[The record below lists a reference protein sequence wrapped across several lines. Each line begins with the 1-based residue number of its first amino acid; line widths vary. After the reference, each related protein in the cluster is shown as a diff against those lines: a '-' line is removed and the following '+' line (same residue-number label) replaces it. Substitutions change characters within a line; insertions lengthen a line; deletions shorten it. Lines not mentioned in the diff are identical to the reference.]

1 MQPSKQKRRIKLI
14 KPRLQIKLTLIFM
27 GFSAL
32 SLLMQYLL
40 LTSSLTS
47 AALRLPTDS
56 ALMLR
61 EISAVLLSSIGIAF
75 ALFMPLIFLVGVM
88 TTFRFAGPLH
98 RLEMFMRATINGE
111 NPRDCKLRG
120 EDEPELHGFCE
131 LLNEVTAPLR
141 EEGSNTVT
149 EELDPT
155 AVPES
160 LPHCSENPL
169 EQTRRA
175 S

>member
-61 EISAVLLSSIGIAF
+61 EISAVLL
-75 ALFMPLIFLVGVM
+75 
-88 TTFRFAGPLH
+88 
-98 RLEMFMRATINGE
+98 
-111 NPRDCKLRG
+111 
-120 EDEPELHGFCE
+120 
-131 LLNEVTAPLR
+131 
-141 EEGSNTVT
+141 
-149 EELDPT
+149 
-155 AVPES
+155 
-160 LPHCSENPL
+160 
-169 EQTRRA
+169 
-175 S
+175 